1 MSVEDPGGT
10 DDDVKPQKALQL
22 LEISS
27 AGLGVP
33 LQPPVSHPTGT
44 LLRFLCGLMA
54 DSTMSFW
61 LFWESSQSR
70 GCMEEQL
77 SQRWAGRGPRAP
89 ASCKFSEVG
98 LLVPDT
104 WPQAW
109 DPGGDPAPACLG
121 LASPSL
127 SLTWTSEFNL
137 PPAEAGRGLSPSHQM
152 SLVSHLTPAHS
163 GPQTQAATS
172 QSCSCMLQQRLFPKV
187 LGSGLCDLIE
197 LLF

>member
-10 DDDVKPQKALQL
+10 EDDIKPQEALQL

-61 LFWESSQSR
+61 LFWESSQSS
-70 GCMEEQL
+70 GHGG
-77 SQRWAGRGPRAP
+77 AAVTAVGRQGPRAP

-98 LLVPDT
+98 LLVPAT

-109 DPGGDPAPACLG
+109 GPGGGTLPLLVWTWHLHL
-121 LASPSL
+121 LASPGL
-127 SLTWTSEFNL
+127 LNL
-137 PPAEAGRGLSPSHQM
+137 ICHQ
-152 SLVSHLTPAHS
+152 LKQGEGCHGAIRCHL
-163 GPQTQAATS
+163 
-172 QSCSCMLQQRLFPKV
+172 
-187 LGSGLCDLIE
+187 
-197 LLF
+197 